1 MKLKKKICLINLK
14 KQQQKIKNKMEN
26 KINNLSKTSVKL
38 YLTRPYI
45 FISFF
50 EKQKIQHH
58 RSSSKI

>member
-1 MKLKKKICLINLK
+1 MSHKLKKT
-14 KQQQKIKNKMEN
+14 QQKIKNKTEN

-38 YLTRPYI
+38 YLIYLCRRPYI